1 MKRIIK
7 RILGIILI
15 LVLCYQQ
22 FSYADVVVTYDT
34 IDYIMPIILLIGF
47 IGIIVLMITA
57 ISFFCLKASV
67 KKQNIS
73 SYNDI
78 LAEKKKKDKI
88 ERRFYIGSII
98 LSITGLIYL
107 LYNRY
112 IEISVFC
119 IPIVLLIISFII
131 RLLKEKKISNIIC
144 EVTVVLVCIMALWN
158 VPPRIIRENYNKQ
171 FQQYIE
177 YNKWCE
183 RYYTSDVEGLLNSAI
198 QNNKSDRKVTFIY
211 QDTNYTSVDELMQLL
226 NELDINKSYSIENE
240 YNTDSY
246 IESITL
252 STYTNGWEIPLISYE
267 GEQITSYV
275 AKSSLISQARSLV
288 SSLRDSKIINIIYM
302 PEIDQTVTIQLN
314 YNNVSSQEIINFQNE
329 FMNTAGTYKVEVQ
342 SDPSNL
348 DECNLIITST
358 NL

>member
-7 RILGIILI
+7 RILGIILTLI
-15 LVLCYQQ
+15 LGYQQ
-22 FSYADVVVTYDT
+22 FLYADVVTYESYVMPT
-34 IDYIMPIILLIGF
+34 ISLIGF

-78 LAEKKKKDKI
+78 LAEKKKRDKI
-88 ERRFYIGSII
+88 ERRFYVWSII

-144 EVTVVLVCIMALWN
+144 GVTVVLVCIMALWN

-211 QDTNYTSVDELMQLL
+211 QDTNYTSGDELTQLL
-226 NELDINKSYSIENE
+226 NELDTNKIYSVKTK
-240 YNTDSY
+240 YTTDHY

-252 STYTNGWEIPLISYE
+252 STYTNGWEIQLISYE
-267 GEQITSYV
+267 GEKITGDIV
-275 AKSSLISQARSLV
+275 KNGLIQRARSLV
-288 SSLRDSKIINIIYM
+288 AHTDSEFINIIYTS
-302 PEIDQTVTIQLN
+302 ETGQTVTIQLN
-314 YNNVSSQEIINFQNE
+314 DNNVSSQEITNLQNE
-329 FMNTAGTYKVEVQ
+329 INTAETYKVEVQ